1 MLKGD
6 DMTWN
11 LFERHHLTQ
20 VSVIIISIYA
30 WWIMIN
36 NPNLLCIYRDVIS
49 LSALRKI
56 GVEIYVKSNL
66 HLLFL
71 YHRKRMGKLFN
82 IGGYINR
89 IMQSSKLKSIYIAS
103 ISPQRKIRHER
114 TEATD
119 NNKSN
124 YNAGWQ
130 MPSGHLVK
138 GTKVT
143 VANTP
148 PRIYYQK
155 TVDVEQRSKEN
166 Y

>member
-1 MLKGD
+1 
-6 DMTWN
+6 
-11 LFERHHLTQ
+11 
-20 VSVIIISIYA
+20 
-30 WWIMIN
+30 MIN

-124 YNAGWQ
+124 YNAG
-130 MPSGHLVK
+130 
-138 GTKVT
+138 
-143 VANTP
+143 
-148 PRIYYQK
+148 
-155 TVDVEQRSKEN
+155 
-166 Y
+166 